1 MRYAIFILMLA
12 ALLLPG
18 SLPAQ
23 SFDKG
28 AVDKGMVEKVAAQLL
43 CQCSCGHPL
52 PDCGMHQ
59 CHSRGPMAARVEKA
73 LAEGKTAG
81 EIIQEFALK
90 YGVQVLAV
98 PPAEG
103 FNLLVWVL
111 PGFAGGFGL
120 LLVGSVVASLRKK
133 KESAEDPA
141 ESADRVDKALLE
153 KVEKE
158 LKKHSE

>member
-1 MRYAIFILMLA
+1 MRYSVFILMLQ
-12 ALLLPG
+12 ALLLPS

-23 SFDKG
+23 SFNKEAVDKG
-28 AVDKGMVEKVAAQLL
+28 AVDKVAAQLL
-43 CQCSCGHPL
+43 CQCGCSHPL
-52 PDCGMHQ
+52 PDCGMHE
-59 CHSRGPMAARVEKA
+59 CHSRIPMTARVEKA

-81 EIIQEFALK
+81 EIFQEFALK

-111 PGFAGGFGL
+111 PGFAGGVGL
-120 LLVGSVVASLRKK
+120 LWVGSVVAALRKK
-133 KESAEDPA
+133 KEP
-141 ESADRVDKALLE
+141 ADRVDKALLE

>member
-1 MRYAIFILMLA
+1 MRYSIFILMLVT
-12 ALLLPG
+12 LLLPG
-18 SLPAQ
+18 SLPGQ
-23 SFDKG
+23 LVDKG
-28 AVDKGMVEKVAAQLL
+28 AVDKERVDEVAAQLL
-43 CQCSCGHPL
+43 CQCGCAHPL

-59 CHSRGPMAARVEKA
+59 CHSRGPMTARVEKA

-81 EIIQEFALK
+81 EIFQEFALK

-111 PGFAGGFGL
+111 PGFAGGVGL
-120 LLVGSVVASLRKK
+120 LLVGSVVAALRKK
-133 KESAEDPA
+133 KESTDG
-141 ESADRVDKALLE
+141 VDKALLV

>member
-1 MRYAIFILMLA
+1 MRYSIFILMLVT
-12 ALLLPG
+12 LLLPG
-18 SLPAQ
+18 SFPGQL
-23 SFDKG
+23 
-28 AVDKGMVEKVAAQLL
+28 VDKGVVDKERVDEVTAQLL
-43 CQCSCGHPL
+43 CQCGCAHPL

-59 CHSRGPMAARVEKA
+59 CHSRGPMTARVEKA

-81 EIIQEFALK
+81 EIFQGFALK

-111 PGFAGGFGL
+111 PGFAGGVGL
-120 LLVGSVVASLRKK
+120 LLVGSVVAALRKK
-133 KESAEDPA
+133 K
-141 ESADRVDKALLE
+141 ESADRVDKALLV